1 MLKKFYSTALSA
13 ISVLFVLL
21 LWWLITSRHWV
32 NPLFVPSPSKV
43 WAAFIQIFQDGY
55 KGSTLLHHL
64 LASLFRLGSAFA
76 LALATAIPL
85 GLISGSSFVVR
96 SLLDPFIE
104 FYRPLPPLAYYTI
117 LVLWLGIGDSSK
129 IFLLYLA
136 AFAPLYIAVVAGV
149 RRVPLDRIHAAR
161 SLGAN
166 RRKLF
171 AHILLPSALPEIF
184 TGIRTAIGV
193 SYTTLVAAEMV
204 AAISGIGWMVLD
216 ASKFLRSDIIFA
228 GIILMGLIA
237 IAIDSFIRWLER
249 RWVPWSGKE

>member
-1 MLKKFYSTALSA
+1 MKKIYSPALSA
-13 ISVLFVLL
+13 LSVLLVLL

-32 NPLFVPSPSKV
+32 NPLFVPSPGKV
-43 WAAFIQIFQDGY
+43 WAAFIQIFHDGY
-55 KGSTLLHHL
+55 KGTSLLHHL
-64 LASLFRLGSAFA
+64 LSSLYRLGCAFA

-85 GLISGSSFVVR
+85 GLISGSSSVIR
-96 SLLDPFIE
+96 ALLDPFIE

-171 AHILLPSALPEIF
+171 VYIFLPSALPENF
-184 TGIRTAIGV
+184 SPAF
-193 SYTTLVAAEMV
+193 E
-204 AAISGIGWMVLD
+204 
-216 ASKFLRSDIIFA
+216 LRSVS
-228 GIILMGLIA
+228 A
-237 IAIDSFIRWLER
+237 IRRLSPLRWWRPFPESVGWCSMRASF
-249 RWVPWSGKE
+249 